1 MEHQLGKS
9 GSPSW
14 AILGVLAFLKR
25 TTPITPSN
33 TYLPNHHHC
42 PTLNPLPLAP
52 SLNRKEKHWDLYL
65 QPTPPISTTYLF
77 HHVFPHHHH
86 HPRHSWLPSAARSAL
101 KESDQNRDELDKEYE
116 AQKQE
121 QLRSTKEGKAKWKQE
136 LASNSEASVKAD
148 RGEIDSNQE
157 TIDKLQEGTKNL
169 PNREG
174 PVNKAH

>member
-1 MEHQLGKS
+1 MSFLTTTTTRATLGS
-9 GSPSW
+9 RLVALRPAYAAASP
-14 AILGVLAFLKR
+14 
-25 TTPITPSN
+25 
-33 TYLPNHHHC
+33 
-42 PTLNPLPLAP
+42 
-52 SLNRKEKHWDLYL
+52 
-65 QPTPPISTTYLF
+65 F
-77 HHVFPHHHH
+77 H
-86 HPRHSWLPSAARSAL
+86 SSAARSAL